1 MLWKSNLKSESLVE
15 GIKKKKKEDGRLW
28 SVWKSESHLRKKKD
42 KKIDSE
48 VVPWGKCEKVS
59 QNEKSVKKILK
70 SWI

>member
-1 MLWKSNLKSESLVE
+1 MICVKIGVPPS
-15 GIKKKKKEDGRLW
+15 
-28 SVWKSESHLRKKKD
+28 KKKD